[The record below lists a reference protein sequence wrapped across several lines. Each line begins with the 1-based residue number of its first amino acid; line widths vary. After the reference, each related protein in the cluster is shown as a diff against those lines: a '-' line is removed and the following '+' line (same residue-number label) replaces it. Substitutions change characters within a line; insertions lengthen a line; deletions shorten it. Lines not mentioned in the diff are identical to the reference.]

1 MKKTLFI
8 LAVVSVSSYLTYTA
22 NSQKSEGYNIFTL
35 SDVEAISAC
44 EISPDH
50 SQNIYY
56 CSKLA
61 GTTQGSCVET
71 GSGAEPRCSGNI

>member
-1 MKKTLFI
+1 MKKAIFI
-8 LAVVSVSSYLTYTA
+8 LTVAASLYLTYTA
-22 NSQKSEGYNIFTL
+22 NSQKPEIQNLFTL

>member
-1 MKKTLFI
+1 MKKTI
-8 LAVVSVSSYLTYTA
+8 LTLTVVTLSSYLTYTT
-22 NSQKSEGYNIFTL
+22 NSQKSMVHESFTL

-44 EISPDH
+44 EISPEH

-56 CSKLA
+56 CSKIA
-61 GTTQGSCVET
+61 GTTQGVCVET